1 MSVVTVR
8 LAEEKHTRLRQL
20 AAAQGVSF
28 NKLMD
33 ELATIA
39 LAQFDAETRFRAR
52 AGAGSAAKGL
62 RTLAKLDRHFGTA
75 ITPEL

>member
-1 MSVVTVR
+1 MSILTLR
-8 LAEEKHTRLRQL
+8 MEEAKHARLRQL
-20 AAAQGVSF
+20 ATSQGVSM

-52 AGAGSAAKGL
+52 AASGSAAKGL
-62 RTLAKLDRHFGTA
+62 RVLNKLDKHFKTA
-75 ITPEL
+75 AER

>member
-1 MSVVTVR
+1 MSVFTVR
-8 LAEEKHTRLRQL
+8 LAEEKHTRLRLL
-20 AAAQGVSF
+20 ARAQGVSM

-39 LAQFDAETRFRAR
+39 LVLFDAESRFRVR

-62 RTLAKLDRHFGTA
+62 RALATLDRHFGTA
-75 ITPEL
+75 AGK

>member
-1 MSVVTVR
+1 MSTLTIR
-8 LAEEKHTRLRQL
+8 LAQDKHARLRQL
-20 AAAQGVSF
+20 AEAQGVSM

-52 AGAGSAAKGL
+52 AAAGSAAKGL
-62 RTLAKLDRHFGTA
+62 RALAKLDRHFGTA
-75 ITPEL
+75 AGK